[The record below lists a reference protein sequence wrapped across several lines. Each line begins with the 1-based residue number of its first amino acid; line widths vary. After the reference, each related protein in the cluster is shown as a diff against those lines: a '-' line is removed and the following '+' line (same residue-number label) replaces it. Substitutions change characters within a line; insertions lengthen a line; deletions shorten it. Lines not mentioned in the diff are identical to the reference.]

1 MKKNFVLRRFVLGLA
16 LLVAA
21 TSSSSLTLGRVRG
34 AVIVGQ
40 PLNLSIQMALDGA
53 DDPRSLC
60 VAAEVFNGDARLDSG
75 RVTVSVEPADA
86 AGNAVVRLRTSSV
99 VDEAFVSIN
108 LSAGCTQT
116 LSRRYVL
123 LADVITDTV
132 AEPVAEVA
140 PAVPAATAVPVPSP
154 PVAAV
159 PGPVPSARAPDVPA
173 AQRRAAD
180 AAPRRPRTTPA
191 AAPARSESAGTVKPA
206 PPRPARTVVQP
217 KLRLDPVEPMAAID
231 PNLRKS
237 TELASSPAASPEKS
251 AEAAAL
257 WRTLNAQPQDI
268 LKEAQRLQGLEA
280 EFKAFRELTNKNQ
293 QELAARLEQAERQ
306 QNLSVYFYVVS
317 ALLALALVLAAVL
330 WWHLRRRVEAQR
342 EWWEDREQV
351 AMADRRLKA
360 ASGLGAG
367 DGAGKDAANVDLDL
381 GPGNSPV
388 AMSHAAFDSAA
399 TMKLPAQPTPS
410 ATVVAPSSKTDHPEE
425 LFDVQQQA
433 DFFMSLGQTDQAI
446 ALLNNHI
453 RSNEETGPLA
463 YLDLLRIYHSTG
475 RTQEY
480 NALRESF
487 MRVFNANVPEFGAYG
502 GETRDLESYR
512 GLVPSIQ
519 ATWGTPKA
527 EKMLEEMVYRRP
539 GSKWDHSFELAAY
552 GELLMLQSIAKEY
565 SATPSGNRNA
575 VSAFSVLPT
584 GPRADGSAAA
594 AGKSTGSLGL
604 DLDLGGPEPAVG
616 NISAYLQRPDPEFS
630 SDAPTRPA
638 GLGGAHSLEAGEATP
653 ALPGNLLDFDMSVPP
668 DDPDKV
674 DRSKA

>member
-1 MKKNFVLRRFVLGLA
+1 MKKNVVLRRFVFGLA
-16 LLVAA
+16 LLGAA
-21 TSSSSLTLGRVRG
+21 SSSSSLTLGRVRG

-40 PLNLSIQMALDGA
+40 PLNLSIQMTLDSS

-75 RVTVSVEPADA
+75 RVSVSVEPADA
-86 AGNAVVRLRTSSV
+86 AGNTVARIRTNSV
-99 VDEAFVSIN
+99 VDEAFISIN
-108 LSAGCTQT
+108 LSAGCAQT

-132 AEPVAEVA
+132 AEPAAEVV
-140 PAVPAATAVPVPSP
+140 PAVPAATAAPLPSP
-154 PVAAV
+154 PAATV
-159 PGPVPSARAPDVPA
+159 PGPGPSARTSADAPA

-180 AAPRRPRTTPA
+180 TAPRRARAAPA
-191 AAPARSESAGTVKPA
+191 APAQARSESAGTVKPA
-206 PPRPARTVVQP
+206 TPRLPRTVVQP

-237 TELASSPAASPEKS
+237 TELATTPAATPEKS

-268 LKEAQRLQGLEA
+268 LREAQRLQGLEA

-293 QELAARLEQAERQ
+293 AELAARLEQAEQ
-306 QNLSVYFYVVS
+306 QRNLSIYFYVVS

-330 WWHLRRRVEAQR
+330 WWRLRRRVAEQR

-360 ASGLGAG
+360 VSGLGAG
-367 DGAGKDAANVDLDL
+367 DDTANVDLDL
-381 GPGNSPV
+381 GPDVSQV
-388 AMSHAAFDSAA
+388 AASHSEFDSAA
-399 TMKLPAQPTPS
+399 TTKLQPQSAPPA
-410 ATVVAPSSKTDHPEE
+410 AGPSSKSDHPEE

-463 YLDLLRIYHSTG
+463 YLDLLRIYHATG

-480 NALRESF
+480 DALRESF
-487 MRVFNANVPEFGAYG
+487 MRVFNANVPEFAAYG

-527 EKMLEEMVYRRP
+527 EKMLEEMIFRRP

-552 GELLMLQSIAKEY
+552 GELLMLQGLAKEY
-565 SATPSGNRNA
+565 AATPSGNRNA

-584 GPRADGSAAA
+584 GPRTDGSPAA
-594 AGKSTGSLGL
+594 AGRPTGSLGL
-604 DLDLGGPEPAVG
+604 DLDLGGPEPVVG
-616 NISAYLQRPDPEFS
+616 NISAYLERPDPDFS
-630 SDAPTRPA
+630 ADAPTRPA
-638 GLGGAHSLEAGEATP
+638 GLAGARPVETAVAPP
-653 ALPGNLLDFDMSVPP
+653 ALPDNMLDFDMSVPP
-668 DDPDKV
+668 DDAGKP
-674 DRSKA
+674 DRSKKA